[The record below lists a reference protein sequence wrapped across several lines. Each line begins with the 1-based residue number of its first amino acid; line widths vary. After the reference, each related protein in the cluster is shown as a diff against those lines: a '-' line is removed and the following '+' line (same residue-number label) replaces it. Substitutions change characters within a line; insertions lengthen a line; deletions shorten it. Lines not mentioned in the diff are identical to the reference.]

1 MFYMNDGLCE
11 ECMMDVYRMYD
22 FNLLVSC
29 SWSLWREAM
38 DEVKRVLKELGDEN
52 PLVTRTLARGILGV
66 RTSLDSRFVVRGVRE
81 MFKKDPWSVQYTL
94 KLNPIDAWTTSNMDS
109 IRDGVSGINDGILK
123 GEKWRMTV
131 EKRRYTRHHKSE
143 IIKEIAELIDEEVDL
158 EKPDKILRIEII
170 GMYAGLSILKP
181 DETFSVARAFS
192 S

>member
-1 MFYMNDGLCE
+1 MKSRKYE
-11 ECMMDVYRMYD
+11 

-29 SWSLWREAM
+29 SWSLWREAV

-52 PLVTRTLARGILGV
+52 PLVRRTLARGILGV
-66 RTSLDSRFVVRGVRE
+66 RTSLDSRFVVREVRE
-81 MFKKDPWSVQYTL
+81 MFEKDPWSVQYTL
-94 KLNPIDAWTTSNMDS
+94 KLIPIDAWTVSDLDS
-109 IRDGVSGINDGILK
+109 IREGVSGIKDRILK

-131 EKRRYTRHHKSE
+131 EKRRYTEHHKSE
-143 IIKEIAELIDEEVDL
+143 IIKEVAELIDEEVDL

-170 GMYAGLSILKP
+170 GRYAGLSILKP

>member
-1 MFYMNDGLCE
+1 M
-11 ECMMDVYRMYD
+11 
-22 FNLLVSC
+22 
-29 SWSLWREAM
+29 WREAA

-81 MFKKDPWSVQYTL
+81 MFEKEPWSVQYTL
-94 KLNPIDAWTTSNMDS
+94 KLTPIDAWTTSDMDS
-109 IRDGVSGINDGILK
+109 IREGVSDIKDRILK

-131 EKRRYTRHHKSE
+131 EKRRYTEHHKSE
-143 IIKEIAELIDEEVDL
+143 IIKDVAELIDEEVDL

-170 GMYAGLSILKP
+170 GRYAGLSILKP
-181 DETFSVARAFS
+181 DETFSAAEAFS